1 MVRDRAL
8 SKGATMSLHIASVTA
23 ALIVT
28 ALGLSLLTSAAHM
41 PEQMSSGT
49 PPAAISAHLAG

>member
-1 MVRDRAL
+1 
-8 SKGATMSLHIASVTA
+8 MSLHIASVTA

-41 PEQMSSGT
+41 PRQMSSL